1 MISSRTIKRRVRK
14 QISDPLP
21 LVAQTAIGKIISVD
35 YDGDL
40 DEALACA
47 SDIADK
53 AGWTGRQVIQY
64 IEMVREERR
73 AEERALL
80 AEIGAKY
87 CQEAQEDEVK
97 K

>member
-1 MISSRTIKRRVRK
+1 MISSRPIKRRVRK
-14 QISDPLP
+14 QLSGPLP
-21 LVAQTAIGKIISVD
+21 FASQTAIGRIISVD

-64 IEMVREERR
+64 IEMVRAERR
-73 AEERALL
+73 AEERAL
-80 AEIGAKY
+80 
-87 CQEAQEDEVK
+87 
-97 K
+97 